1 MVCYKYSSHSFCES
15 VIYLGFPI
23 VCYSLQTVI
32 FHSVTRVI
40 MSVSFFFCA
49 ISGFVQALSK
59 HFVMIFLSCF
69 SVFLLLPCTNNKYD
83 LVLGSIF
90 SCLAGLINNI
100 FILFFRHVHLQ
111 FCHLLKIY
119 IQGISRMIFKVIF
132 IFGLNKLLISG
143 VLSDNVGKILE
154 VRMEVVVLISWFV

>member
-1 MVCYKYSSHSFCES
+1 MWAFQLFVIVYKLSYSILSPE
-15 VIYLGFPI
+15 L
-23 VCYSLQTVI
+23 L
-32 FHSVTRVI
+32 
-40 MSVSFFFCA
+40 SVSFFFCA

-119 IQGISRMIFKVIF
+119 IQGISRMIFKVLF
-132 IFGLNKLLISG
+132 IFGLKQIT
-143 VLSDNVGKILE
+143 DFRCTK
-154 VRMEVVVLISWFV
+154 W